1 MSAENRIERARL
13 LYERAVFD
21 GDTGALAT
29 ADSELDGVEADL
41 ALARGRVIHTRFL
54 GQLDE
59 DPERAM
65 EDPRELALFE
75 RAARLYR
82 ERADVRGE
90 AEALFW
96 IGCFH
101 QVVRRDDQ
109 TAVPTLERSRELAA
123 QVGDKSTMSEALRH
137 LGIAEHRAGHLD
149 GARERLEESTRLR
162 REIGLMPG
170 VAANLVG
177 QAYIAAADDRRDY
190 ARTLLAEAA
199 AIAEATGAHRIS
211 RQVDEARADLKL
223 PEPGDSADEGHQV
236 FVLNPAGK
244 RPSGLSPIVG
254 GDEGQAGDALVGPIA
269 VGDAVDQDHIHLE
282 VVGAQVGDLLVGG
295 GFVPAPGAPV
305 VGELDHDDAHAP
317 RPLQNLRRGVMDPE
331 SAAERVQGVVDPPQV
346 LGDLQA
352 GVDEAANV
360 GDDESGH
367 CVIPFGGCQWRVLT
381 DQNATAAL
389 GSRNQSSIGNYAS
402 AAVGRPRGEKKRRKK
417 IGDPVP
423 GGTQIASR

>member
-13 LYERAVFD
+13 LYERAVFN
-21 GDTGALAT
+21 GDVGALAT

-59 DPERAM
+59 DPERAI
-65 EDPRELALFE
+65 EDPRELVLFE
-75 RAARLYR
+75 RAAKLYR
-82 ERADVRGE
+82 NLADVRGE

-109 TAVPTLERSRELAA
+109 TAVPILERSRGLAA
-123 QVGDKSTMSEALRH
+123 QVGDKGTMSEALRH

-162 REIGLMPG
+162 RDIGLMPG

-199 AIAEATGAHRIS
+199 AIAEATGAHRIM
-211 RQVDEARADLKL
+211 RQVDEARADLSL
-223 PEPGDSADEGHQV
+223 PEPGDEGHQPPRLRAQPPTV
-236 FVLNPAGK
+236 N
-244 RPSGLSPIVG
+244 RQRGLSQVVG

-269 VGDAVDQDHIHLE
+269 VGDAVDHDHIHLE
-282 VVGAQVGDLLVGG
+282 VVGPQAGDLLVGG
-295 GFVPAPGAPV
+295 GFVPAPGAAV
-305 VGELDHDDAHAP
+305 VGELDNDDAYAP
-317 RPLQNLRRGVMDPE
+317 RPLEDLRRGVMDPE
-331 SAAERVQGVVDPPQV
+331 SSAERV
-346 LGDLQA
+346 
-352 GVDEAANV
+352 
-360 GDDESGH
+360 
-367 CVIPFGGCQWRVLT
+367 
-381 DQNATAAL
+381 
-389 GSRNQSSIGNYAS
+389 
-402 AAVGRPRGEKKRRKK
+402 
-417 IGDPVP
+417 
-423 GGTQIASR
+423 